1 MGGAVI
7 RTRHATLARRFLAHR
22 LRELH
27 PFEVQALLL
36 NACNLRCAYC
46 CCSEIRTEPMTTAEW
61 KSIIRRLGQLGC
73 LRIKFQ
79 GGEPTL
85 RSDFRE
91 LCAEARR
98 AGIIAAVVTNGLRI
112 SERPALLDHVDECV
126 VSIDSVEPDVHD
138 RLRGRG
144 SHAAAVR
151 ALDLARERGI
161 RTYVVMV
168 VSREN
173 AMQVEAMLDF
183 CEARSAGF
191 HAQPVSFGLHY
202 TDDAAQDLGLEP
214 EQVREIHRE
223 LAEWKRRGRRLMFSS
238 ASYRSVADWPDYRER
253 TTRSR
258 GPSSCMAGRFYIH
271 IEAGGD
277 VWPCQQHGA
286 DFKPMNIR
294 RDGLEEALRN
304 AKRHDCGN
312 CHSVYLNE
320 RRLLFGLHPAALWQM
335 VCRG

>member
-1 MGGAVI
+1 VI
-7 RTRHATLARRFLAHR
+7 RARHATMVLRFLAHR
-22 LRELH
+22 FRELH

-46 CCSEIRTEPMTTAEW
+46 CCPDIRTKPMSSAEW
-61 KSIIRRLGQLGC
+61 KSIIRRLGALGC

-91 LCAEARR
+91 LCAEARC

-112 SERPALLDHVDECV
+112 AEQPELLEHLDECV
-126 VSIDSVEPDVHD
+126 VSLDSVEPDVHE

-168 VSREN
+168 VSRQN
-173 AMQVEAMLDF
+173 AGRLEAMLDF
-183 CEARSAGF
+183 CEARGVGL

-202 TDDAAQDLGLEP
+202 TDEGARDLALDP
-214 EQVREIHRE
+214 EQVRAIHRE
-223 LAEWKRRGRRLMFSS
+223 LAEWKRQGRPLMFSP
-238 ASYRSVADWPDYRER
+238 AAYRGVAEWPDYREM
-253 TTRSR
+253 TSRSR
-258 GPSSCMAGRFYIH
+258 GPSRCMAGKLYVH
-271 IEAGGD
+271 IEANGD

-286 DFKPMNIR
+286 DFKPLNVLH
-294 RDGLEEALRN
+294 DGLEEALRQ
-304 AKRHDCGN
+304 AKRHDCGD
-312 CHSVYLNE
+312 CYTAYLNE
-320 RRLLFGLHPAALWQM
+320 RKLLFGLRPAALWQM
-335 VCRG
+335 VRRG